1 MCLML
6 ILMKSEITG
15 YHRNIP
21 KQQKT
26 FAAGLVWDR
35 PTSQYFPRWFFGVFL
50 FLKNYF
56 LLLLLVLF
64 IFSFVSMLCG
74 M

>member
-1 MCLML
+1 MNHNYFESYSNLLFVNPYEIIAMCLML

-15 YHRNIP
+15 DHRNMP

-35 PTSQYFPRWFFGVFL
+35 LKSQYSPR
-50 FLKNYF
+50 
-56 LLLLLVLF
+56 
-64 IFSFVSMLCG
+64 
-74 M
+74 